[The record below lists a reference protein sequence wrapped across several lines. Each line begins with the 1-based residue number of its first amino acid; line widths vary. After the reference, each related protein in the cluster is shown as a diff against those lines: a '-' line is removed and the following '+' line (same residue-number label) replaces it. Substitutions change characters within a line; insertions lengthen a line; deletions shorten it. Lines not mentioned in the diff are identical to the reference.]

1 VEKITIKN
9 AIPQVL
15 KGAAMGIAEVI
26 PGVSGGTIAFITGI
40 YEQLLRSIK
49 AFGPE
54 AIKGF
59 REKGVVGFWEAING
73 NFLLTLLVG
82 MAAGMILG
90 VFGVTWVLEN
100 YPVLLWSFFF
110 GLILGSVVFVARMI
124 KQWNYV
130 TVLAFIIGTAIAYFI
145 TIASPAEGNQ
155 ALWFVF
161 VSGMLAIC
169 ALMLPGISGSFI
181 LLLMG
186 MYTFIIPTVKNALKT
201 FDPSSIKVLIVF
213 AAGALVGLG
222 GFSRVLTWTF
232 KKYHDQTMGLL
243 AGFMLGSLNKI
254 WPWRNVISFRQNSKG
269 IMVPFQEESVLPFN
283 FEGDTFLYGSIALM
297 VIGLISVFLLEKMSD
312 TNPG

>member
-1 VEKITIKN
+1 MEKITLKN

-59 REKGVVGFWEAING
+59 REGGVKGFWEAING
-73 NFLLTLLVG
+73 NFLMTLLIG

-124 KQWNYV
+124 KQWNLV
-130 TVLAFIIGTAIAYFI
+130 TVLTFIIGTAIAYYI

-186 MYTFIIPTVKNALKT
+186 MYTYIIPTVKNALKT
-201 FDPSSIKVLIVF
+201 FDPASIKVLVVF

-254 WPWRNVISFRQNSKG
+254 WPWRNVISFRENSKG
-269 IMVPFQEESVLPFN
+269 IMVPFQEESVLPLN
-283 FEGDTFLYGSIALM
+283 FEGDTFLFGSIALM
-297 VIGLISVFLLEKMSD
+297 VVGLLSVFLLEKMSD